1 MDASGR
7 YTPIAKASPDTPQS
21 MAPMDKPAPVSTR
34 SQGSAPDN
42 TPSMM
47 VFISVACG
55 AGISG
60 EPNS

>member
-1 MDASGR
+1 MVASGR
-7 YTPIAKASPDTPQS
+7 YTPIAKARPDTPQS
-21 MAPMDKPAPVSTR
+21 IAPIESPAPVSTR
-34 SQGSAPDN
+34 SQGSAPAS

-55 AGISG
+55 AGISR